1 MKIMSVD
8 FGDART
14 GIAMCDKTEFL
25 ASPITVIHEKR
36 FEHAI
41 EKTADEAIKN
51 KAEAVIVG
59 LPLNMNG
66 SEGPRAELCREFAA
80 KLSEKI
86 SVPVRMW
93 DERQTTVSAA
103 GFLNE
108 TDTRGKKRT
117 AVIDAV
123 AAMLST
129 LPPVRRY
136 ETEEIPLET
145 LLAKQNTGF
154 EITVEDDVYIVEA
167 PWLIKIL
174 CRTDLDDYESLQHFQ
189 RVLISSG
196 IIDALREKGIEE
208 GDIVSVYDFEFEFVD

>member
-41 EKTADEAIKN
+41 EKTAAEAIKN

-108 TDTRGKKRT
+108 TDTRGKKRK

-123 AAMLST
+123 AA
-129 LPPVRRY
+129 V
-136 ETEEIPLET
+136 I
-145 LLAKQNTGF
+145 
-154 EITVEDDVYIVEA
+154 
-167 PWLIKIL
+167 IL
-174 CRTDLDDYESLQHFQ
+174 DSYLQWRKNHP
-189 RVLISSG
+189 G
-196 IIDALREKGIEE
+196 
-208 GDIVSVYDFEFEFVD
+208 EF